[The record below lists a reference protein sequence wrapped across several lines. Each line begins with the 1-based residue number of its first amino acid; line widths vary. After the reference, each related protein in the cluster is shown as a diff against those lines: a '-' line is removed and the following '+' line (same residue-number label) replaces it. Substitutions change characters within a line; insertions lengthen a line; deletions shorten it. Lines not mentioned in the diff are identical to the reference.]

1 MIKMTSNRWP
11 QTCPRIAGIIFV
23 DMKIRM
29 LVELEFP
36 KGYSKN
42 RLSSKSD
49 DYYDYKKDLDIFC
62 ECGAVYCL
70 ECQSFAHGPIP
81 CAMWKLLDNRT
92 KSKRKLP
99 LVANTGQNFGIQ
111 IITQHNKMLTLSGL

>member
-11 QTCPRIAGIIFV
+11 QTCPRTAGIIFV
-23 DMKIRM
+23 DREIRM

-49 DYYDYKKDLDIFC
+49 DECDYKKDLDIFC

-70 ECQSFAHGPIP
+70 ECQRLAHGPIP
-81 CAMWKLLDNRT
+81 CAMWELLDNRT
-92 KSKRKLP
+92 KSKPKLQP
-99 LVANTGQNFGIQ
+99 VAKTGQNVGIQ
-111 IITQHNKMLTLSGL
+111 ICSQHNKMLTLSGL